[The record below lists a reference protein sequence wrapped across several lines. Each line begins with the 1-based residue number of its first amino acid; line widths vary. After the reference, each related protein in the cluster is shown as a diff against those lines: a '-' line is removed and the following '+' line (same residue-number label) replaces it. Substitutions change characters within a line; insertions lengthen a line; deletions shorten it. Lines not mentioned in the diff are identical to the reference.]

1 MTEQLPPAPPE
12 GNLIKQALAASG
24 ITQREAARRAGMSDT
39 RWRQIVSGYQAVGG
53 TKASFRSPGD
63 TLARMAHV
71 VAVTPE
77 QLEAVGREDA
87 AQALRVLEARQAE
100 LASALPADAQARVEE
115 RWLMLEAVLRQ
126 AQTGLSPAEHDRLVQ
141 RITVFFEQNPEW
153 HGRADSLLR
162 GMRR

>member
-12 GNLIKQALAASG
+12 GKLIKRALAASG
-24 ITQREAARRAGMSDT
+24 ITQREAARRAGISDT

-53 TKASFRSPGD
+53 TKASFRSPD
-63 TLARMAHV
+63 ETLARMAYV

-77 QLEAVGREDA
+77 QLEEAGREGA
-87 AQALRVLEARQAE
+87 ANALRVLEERQAE

-126 AQTGLSPAEHDRLVQ
+126 AQVGLNPAEHDRLLQ

-153 HGRADSLLR
+153 HGRVESLVR
-162 GMRR
+162 GIQR